1 MAIIYDPQNNET
13 EALQRYASWQGK
25 RVLELG
31 CGDGRL
37 TKRLAALG
45 AIVDAYDPKE
55 ALIKLARETLP
66 KKYAATIHFYI
77 GQAETIDAPDKHY
90 DLVLFSWSL

>member
-1 MAIIYDPQNNET
+1 MAIIYDPQNNEI
-13 EALQRYASWQGK
+13 EALQQYASWQGK

-37 TKRLAALG
+37 TRRLAALG
-45 AIVDAYDPKE
+45 AVVDAYDPKE
-55 ALIKLARETLP
+55 ALISSARESLP
-66 KKYAATIHFYI
+66 SQYAATVSYFVGH
-77 GQAETIDAPDKHY
+77 AETIDAPDKHY